1 MRKQVLGGPE
11 GYKMHILLWIL
22 LWILGLIIIIAAVV
36 SPINII
42 LWGTIGILL
51 IVAGFVIR
59 NGVNK

>member
-1 MRKQVLGGPE
+1 
-11 GYKMHILLWIL
+11 MHIL

-59 NGVNK
+59 NRANK

>member
-11 GYKMHILLWIL
+11 GYKMHIL

>member
-1 MRKQVLGGPE
+1 MRKQVLVGPE
-11 GYKMHILLWIL
+11 GYKMHIL

>member
-1 MRKQVLGGPE
+1 MREQVLGKLE
-11 GYKMHILLWIL
+11 GYKMYIL

-59 NGVNK
+59 NRANK

>member
-1 MRKQVLGGPE
+1 MREQVLGKPE
-11 GYKMHILLWIL
+11 GYKMYIL

-59 NGVNK
+59 NRANK

>member
-1 MRKQVLGGPE
+1 
-11 GYKMHILLWIL
+11 MHIL

-59 NGVNK
+59 SRVNK